1 MEELEEELVSDT
13 FEEYEQKTQQL
24 IGEIL

>member
-1 MEELEEELVSDT
+1 MGELEDELVSNT